1 MEFQKLKFFLA
12 IAQEQNLTRAS
23 QKLNTVQSNV
33 TIRLKQLEEEVGHQL
48 FERSKK
54 GMILTEK
61 GQKLL
66 PLAKD
71 LIERQ
76 SYIKQVMNEESP
88 PSGQFSIG
96 CLESFIRISLK
107 DIIPKYVEAY
117 PKVQLE
123 IQTAFN
129 DELFSLLMDGKIDIA
144 GVVDT
149 YNQQRFESIYQHK
162 EKLVLISNKSNHKE
176 LPLLILAKD
185 CILGKTL
192 KNHISNDRKVLRIAS
207 IESIIHCVNAGIG
220 ISLLPQS
227 IVETFGNYPALI
239 KQDTP
244 YECTY
249 SLIRK
254 RGRSLNSCEI
264 KLMELLNQLPK
275 E

>member
-1 MEFQKLKFFLA
+1 MESQKLKFFLA
-12 IAQEQNLTRAS
+12 VAQEQNLTRAS

-33 TIRLKQLEEEVGHQL
+33 TVRLKQLEEEVGHQL

-61 GQKLL
+61 GHKLL

-71 LIERQ
+71 LLEKQ
-76 SYIKQVMNEESP
+76 SHIKRVMNEESP
-88 PSGQFSIG
+88 PCGQLAIG

-107 DIIPKYVEAY
+107 DIIPQYVKTY

-129 DELFSLLMDGKIDIA
+129 EELFSLLMDGKIDIA
-144 GVVDT
+144 GVVDK

-162 EKLVLISNKSNHKE
+162 EKLILISNRNNHEE

-192 KNHISNDRKVLRIAS
+192 KEHISSDRKILRIAS
-207 IESIIHCVNAGIG
+207 IESIMHCVNAGIG
-220 ISLLPQS
+220 ISLLPKS
-227 IVETFGNYPALI
+227 IVETFDNYPALI

-254 RGRSLNSCEI
+254 RGRCLNSCEI
-264 KLMELLNQLPK
+264 KLMELLNQLPN